1 MVLPPCAAP
10 ASFESLR
17 DCCSTFSV
25 TPLPALSE
33 SHLWPIALLIGLV
46 GLVGLQTV
54 RLWVERR
61 RPRWR
66 LARHRRLGSQGEKL
80 AERLLEGGGYRVE
93 GRQVTSRYTLL
104 VDGEP
109 RKIILRADFVVR
121 RGSRRF
127 VAEAKAGE
135 LAGRLETAATRR
147 QLVEYCLAFDVEG
160 VLLVDTHRGRIS
172 LVQLQRPA
180 PGGSPWRLIVP
191 ATVAALLLMALWA
204 TVGP

>member
-1 MVLPPCAAP
+1 MVPPPGAAQ
-10 ASFESLR
+10 ASSGASSGL
-17 DCCSTFSV
+17 SALSV
-25 TPLPALSE
+25 TLLRAFSE
-33 SHLWPIALLIGLV
+33 SYLWPVALLIGLV
-46 GLVGLQTV
+46 GLVGLQSV

-66 LARHRRLGSQGEKL
+66 LARHRRLGRQGEEL
-80 AERLLEGGGYRVE
+80 AERLLEDDGYRVE

-109 RKIILRADFVVR
+109 KEVVLRADFVVR
-121 RGSRRF
+121 LGSRRF

-160 VLLVDTHRGRIS
+160 VLLVDTHRRCIS

-180 PGGSPWRLIVP
+180 PSGSLWPLV
-191 ATVAALLLMALWA
+191 VLVVGAALVLIALWA
-204 TVGP
+204 TLVP